1 MSDDIWS
8 IIFDFG
14 HQILRMALMNQSV
27 LRDRLLKMKK
37 VQEIMWCEERLK
49 DQGTFC
55 LEMQTSF
62 VSEMHVIEEEAEVE
76 LQPKGARYRE
86 CTFLHIK
93 TTFLIIIIKRNSVS
107 CISLTSVKSMGPFV
121 R

>member
-1 MSDDIWS
+1 
-8 IIFDFG
+8 
-14 HQILRMALMNQSV
+14 MNQSV

-49 DQGTFC
+49 DQSTFC
-55 LEMQTSF
+55 LEMQTGF

-86 CTFLHIK
+86 YTFLHIK
-93 TTFLIIIIKRNSVS
+93 TTFLIIIINRNSVS